1 MSRLAGVWGF
11 VMLNLINWRI
21 YAYGALAAL
30 ALSSTTYLIGHRN
43 GTFSCNEKHLAAANK
58 SGLAQLDTDLKAV
71 QTQAN
76 TATAAGTALAK
87 TEQSTNARTTKLT
100 NEVIKNA
107 PIYTHTDCKPNAD
120 VVRAWNAANSNPDL
134 APTTP
139 TQRDDKL
146 P

>member
-1 MSRLAGVWGF
+1 MF
-11 VMLNLINWRI
+11 KLINWRL

-30 ALSSTTYLIGHRN
+30 ALSSTTYFIGHHN
-43 GTFSCNEKHLAAANK
+43 GTLACTEKHLAAANK
-58 SGLAQLDTDLKAV
+58 AGLAQLDADLKAV

-107 PIYTHTDCKPNAD
+107 PIYTHTDCKPNTD
-120 VVRAWNAANSNPDL
+120 VVRAWNAANSGVDL
-134 APTTP
+134 APTTA